1 MLRVSW
7 TVDPGPEDMSLK
19 DEIMPLCSL
28 EEGLEELKAGRF
40 LIVVDDENRE
50 NEGDLVMPA
59 EMVTPEAVNFVVTHA
74 RGLLCMPVIGERL
87 DELQMP
93 LMVSANGTE
102 KTQTAFTVSIDYNVG
117 TTTGIS
123 AGDRASTILAILDPA
138 AKPDEFTR
146 PGHIFP
152 LRYHPGGVLARAGHT
167 EAAVDLCEMVGMYPA
182 AIVCEIMAEDG
193 SMSRLPELEVFAE
206 KHGLKILSIAQIIAQ
221 RRRTERLI
229 ERVAD
234 AHLPTRYGKFQAI
247 AYKSHVDTGEHI
259 ALTIGEW
266 GPDEPVLVR
275 IHSECLTGDVFG
287 SMRCDCGDQI
297 DLALKQLAEE
307 GNGIFLYMRQEGRGI
322 GLHNKI
328 KAYSL
333 QDQGLDTV
341 EANETLG
348 FEPDLRHYGVGA
360 QILRDL
366 GVRKLNLLT
375 NNPKKVAGL
384 SGFDLEIVDRIPVE
398 VEVTDENRTYMKT
411 KKARMGH
418 ILGNC

>member
-1 MLRVSW
+1 
-7 TVDPGPEDMSLK
+7 
-19 DEIMPLCSL
+19 MPLCSL
-28 EEGLEELKAGRF
+28 EEGLEELKSGRF

-59 EMVTPEAVNFVVTHA
+59 EKVTAEAVNFVVTHA
-74 RGLLCMPVIGERL
+74 RGLLCMPIIGERL

-93 LMVSANGTE
+93 LMVSQNVSE
-102 KTQTAFTVSIDYNVG
+102 KNQTAFTVSVDYNVN

-123 AGDRASTILAILDPA
+123 AGDRAATILAMLDPK
-138 AKPDEFTR
+138 AKPEEFTR
-146 PGHIFP
+146 PGHLFP

-182 AIVCEIMAEDG
+182 GIVCEIMAEDG
-193 SMSRLPELEVFAE
+193 SMSRLPQLEEFAE
-206 KHGLKILSIAQIIAQ
+206 EHGLKILSIAQIIAQ

-229 ERVAD
+229 ERVAE
-234 AHLPTRYGKFQAI
+234 ARLPTRYGPFQAI
-247 AYKSHVDTGEHI
+247 AYKSHVDVGEHI

-266 GPDEPVLVR
+266 TEDEPVLVR

-287 SMRCDCGDQI
+287 SMRCDCGEQI
-297 DLALKQLAEE
+297 DLALQQIAEA

-333 QDQGLDTV
+333 QDEGLDTV

-375 NNPKKVAGL
+375 NNPKKVVGL

-398 VEVTDENRTYMKT
+398 AEVTDENRTYMKT
-411 KKARMGH
+411 KNARMGH

>member
-1 MLRVSW
+1 
-7 TVDPGPEDMSLK
+7 
-19 DEIMPLCSL
+19 MPLCSL

-59 EMVTPEAVNFVVTHA
+59 EMVTAEAVNFIVTHA

-87 DELQMP
+87 DELQIP
-93 LMVSANGTE
+93 LMVSPNGLS
-102 KTQTAFTVSIDYNVG
+102 KNQTAFTVSVDYNVN

-123 AGDRASTILAILDPA
+123 AGDRAATIKAMLDPA
-138 AKPDEFTR
+138 AKPEQFTR
-146 PGHIFP
+146 PGHLFP

-167 EAAVDLCEMVGMYPA
+167 EAAVDLCEMAGMYPA
-182 AIVCEIMAEDG
+182 GIVCEIMSEDG
-193 SMSRLPELEVFAE
+193 TMSRLPTLEIFAE
-206 KHGLKILSIAQIIAQ
+206 NHGLKILSIAQIIASC
-221 RRRTERLI
+221 RRTERLI
-229 ERVAD
+229 ERVAE
-234 AHLPTRYGKFQAI
+234 ARLPTRYGKFQAI
-247 AYKSHVDTGEHI
+247 AYKSHVDLGEHI
-259 ALTIGEW
+259 ALTIGKW
-266 GPDEPVLVR
+266 SPDDPVLVR

-287 SMRCDCGDQI
+287 SLRCDCGEQI
-297 DLALKQLAEE
+297 ELSLKKLAEA
-307 GNGIFLYMRQEGRGI
+307 GSGIFLYMRQEGRGI

-333 QDQGLDTV
+333 QDEGLDTV

-375 NNPKKVAGL
+375 NNPKKVVGL
-384 SGFDLEIVDRIPVE
+384 TGFDLEIVDRIPVE
-398 VEVTDENRTYMKT
+398 AEVTDENRKYMKT

>member
-1 MLRVSW
+1 
-7 TVDPGPEDMSLK
+7 
-19 DEIMPLCSL
+19 MPLCSL

-59 EMVTPEAVNFVVTHA
+59 QMVTPEAVNFCVTHA

-87 DELQMP
+87 DELQIP
-93 LMVSANGTE
+93 LMVIENGSE
-102 KTQTAFTVSIDYNVG
+102 KNQTAFTVSIDYNVD

-123 AGDRASTILAILDPA
+123 AGDRSATILAMLDPA
-138 AKPDEFTR
+138 TKPDEFTR

-182 AIVCEIMAEDG
+182 GVICEVMAGDG
-193 SMSRLPELEVFAE
+193 TMSRLPQLEEFAE
-206 KHGLKILSIAQIIAQ
+206 EHGLKILSIAQIIAQ

-229 ERVAD
+229 ERVAE
-234 AHLPTRYGKFQAI
+234 ARLPTRYGQFTAI

-266 GPDEPVLVR
+266 TADEPVMVR

-287 SMRCDCGDQI
+287 SMRCDCGEQI
-297 DLALKQLAEE
+297 DLALKQISEE
-307 GNGIFLYMRQEGRGI
+307 GNGVFLYMRQEGRGI

-398 VEVTDENRTYMKT
+398 AEVTDENRTYMKT

>member
-1 MLRVSW
+1 
-7 TVDPGPEDMSLK
+7 
-19 DEIMPLCSL
+19 MPLCSL

-74 RGLLCMPVIGERL
+74 RGLLCMPIIGERL

-93 LMVSANGTE
+93 LMISANGSE
-102 KTQTAFTVSIDYNVG
+102 KNQTAFTVSVDYNVN

-123 AGDRASTILAILDPA
+123 AGDRAATILAMLDPA
-138 AKPDEFTR
+138 AKPEEFTR
-146 PGHIFP
+146 PGHLFP

-167 EAAVDLCEMVGMYPA
+167 EAAVDLCEMVGLYPA
-182 AIVCEIMAEDG
+182 GIVCEIMAEDG
-193 SMSRLPELEVFAE
+193 SMSRLPELERFADE
-206 KHGLKILSIAQIIAQ
+206 HGLKILSIAQIIAQ

-229 ERVAD
+229 ERVAE
-234 AHLPTRYGKFQAI
+234 ARLPTRYGPFQAV

-266 GPDEPVLVR
+266 TEDEPVLVR

-287 SMRCDCGDQI
+287 SMRCDCGEQI
-297 DLALKQLAEE
+297 DLALQKISQE

-398 VEVTDENRTYMKT
+398 AEVTDENRTYMKT

>member
-1 MLRVSW
+1 
-7 TVDPGPEDMSLK
+7 
-19 DEIMPLCSL
+19 MPLCSL
-28 EEGLEELKAGRF
+28 EEGLEELRAGRF

-59 EMVTPEAVNFVVTHA
+59 EMVTPEAVNFCVTHA

-87 DELQMP
+87 DELQIP
-93 LMVSANGTE
+93 LMVVENGSD
-102 KTQTAFTVSIDYNVG
+102 KNQTAFTVSIDYNVD

-123 AGDRASTILAILDPA
+123 AGDRAATILAMLDSA

-182 AIVCEIMAEDG
+182 GVICEVMAEDG
-193 SMSRLPELEVFAE
+193 SMQRLPQLEEFAE
-206 KHGLKILSIAQIIAQ
+206 EHGLKILSIAQIIAQ

-229 ERVAD
+229 ERVAE
-234 AHLPTRYGKFQAI
+234 ARLPTRYGKFTAI

-266 GPDEPVLVR
+266 TADEPVLVR

-287 SMRCDCGDQI
+287 SMRCDCGEQI

-333 QDQGLDTV
+333 QDQGLDTI

-366 GVRKLNLLT
+366 GAQKLNLLT
-375 NNPKKVAGL
+375 NNPKKVVGL

-398 VEVTDENRTYMKT
+398 AEVTDENRTYMKT

>member
-1 MLRVSW
+1 
-7 TVDPGPEDMSLK
+7 
-19 DEIMPLCSL
+19 MPLCSL

-50 NEGDLVMPA
+50 NEGDLVMAA

-74 RGLLCMPVIGERL
+74 RGLLCMPIIGERL

-93 LMVSANGTE
+93 LMISANGSD
-102 KTQTAFTVSIDYNVG
+102 KNQTAFTVSVDYNVN

-123 AGDRASTILAILDPA
+123 AGDRAATILAMLDPT
-138 AKPDEFTR
+138 AKPEEFTR
-146 PGHIFP
+146 PGHLFP

-167 EAAVDLCEMVGMYPA
+167 EAAVDLCEMVGLYPA
-182 AIVCEIMAEDG
+182 GIVCEIMAEDG
-193 SMSRLPELEVFAE
+193 SMSRLPELERFADE
-206 KHGLKILSIAQIIAQ
+206 HCLKILSIAQIIAQ

-229 ERVAD
+229 ERVAE
-234 AHLPTRYGKFQAI
+234 ARLPTRYGPFQAI

-266 GPDEPVLVR
+266 TEDEPVLVR

-287 SMRCDCGDQI
+287 SMRCDCGEQI
-297 DLALKQLAEE
+297 DLALQQISQE

-398 VEVTDENRTYMKT
+398 AEVTDENRTYMKT

>member
-1 MLRVSW
+1 
-7 TVDPGPEDMSLK
+7 
-19 DEIMPLCSL
+19 MPLCSL

-74 RGLLCMPVIGERL
+74 RGLLCMPIIGERL

-102 KTQTAFTVSIDYNVG
+102 KNQTAFTVSIDYNVG

-123 AGDRASTILAILDPA
+123 AGDRAATILAMLDPA

-182 AIVCEIMAEDG
+182 GIVCEIMAEDG
-193 SMSRLPELEVFAE
+193 SMSRLPELERFAE
-206 KHGLKILSIAQIIAQ
+206 EHNLKILSIAQIIAQ

-229 ERVAD
+229 ERVAE
-234 AHLPTRYGKFQAI
+234 ARLPTRYGKFQAI
-247 AYKSHVDTGEHI
+247 AYKSHVDAGEHI

-266 GPDEPVLVR
+266 NQDEPVLVR

-307 GNGIFLYMRQEGRGI
+307 GNGVFLYMRQEGRGI

-375 NNPKKVAGL
+375 NNPKKVVGL

>member
-1 MLRVSW
+1 
-7 TVDPGPEDMSLK
+7 
-19 DEIMPLCSL
+19 MPLCSL

-59 EMVTPEAVNFVVTHA
+59 QMVTPEAVNFCVTHA

-87 DELQMP
+87 DELKIP
-93 LMVSANGTE
+93 LMVIENGSE
-102 KTQTAFTVSIDYNVG
+102 KNQTAFTVSIDYNVD

-123 AGDRASTILAILDPA
+123 AGDRSATILAMLDPA
-138 AKPDEFTR
+138 TKPDEFTR

-182 AIVCEIMAEDG
+182 GVICEVMAEDG
-193 SMSRLPELEVFAE
+193 TMSRLPQLEEFAE
-206 KHGLKILSIAQIIAQ
+206 EHGLKILSIAQIIAQ

-229 ERVAD
+229 ERVAE
-234 AHLPTRYGKFQAI
+234 ARLPTRYGKFTAI

-266 GPDEPVLVR
+266 TADEPVMVR

-287 SMRCDCGDQI
+287 SMRCDCGEQI
-297 DLALKQLAEE
+297 DLALKQISEE
-307 GNGIFLYMRQEGRGI
+307 GNGVFLYMRQEGRGI

-384 SGFDLEIVDRIPVE
+384 SGFDLEIVNRIPVE
-398 VEVTDENRTYMKT
+398 AEVTDENRTYMKT

>member
-1 MLRVSW
+1 
-7 TVDPGPEDMSLK
+7 
-19 DEIMPLCSL
+19 MPLCSL

-74 RGLLCMPVIGERL
+74 RGLLCMPMIGERL

-93 LMVSANGTE
+93 LMISQNGSV
-102 KTQTAFTVSIDYNVG
+102 KNQTAFTVSVDYNVN

-123 AGDRASTILAILDPA
+123 AGDRAATILAILDPA
-138 AKPDEFTR
+138 VKPEQFTR
-146 PGHIFP
+146 PGHLFP

-167 EAAVDLCEMVGMYPA
+167 EAAIDLCEMAGLYPA
-182 AIVCEIMAEDG
+182 GIVCEIMDEDG
-193 SMSRLPELEVFAE
+193 TMSRLPALEVFAE
-206 KHGLKILSIAQIIAQ
+206 VHGLKILSIAQIIAQ

-229 ERVAD
+229 ERVAE
-234 AHLPTRYGKFQAI
+234 ARLPTNYGKFRAI
-247 AYKSHVDTGEHI
+247 AYKSHVDAGEHI

-266 GPDEPVLVR
+266 SPDEPVLVR

-287 SMRCDCGDQI
+287 SLRCDCGEQI
-297 DLALKQLAEE
+297 ELALKQISEA
-307 GNGIFLYMRQEGRGI
+307 GSGIFLYMRQEGRGI

-333 QDQGLDTV
+333 QDQGLDTI

-366 GVRKLNLLT
+366 GVRKLKLLT

-398 VEVTDENRTYMKT
+398 AEVTDENRTYMKT

>member
-1 MLRVSW
+1 
-7 TVDPGPEDMSLK
+7 
-19 DEIMPLCSL
+19 MPLCSL
-28 EEGLEELKAGRF
+28 EEGLEELTAGRF

-59 EMVTPEAVNFVVTHA
+59 EKVTAEAVNFVVTHA
-74 RGLLCMPVIGERL
+74 RGLLCMPIIGERL

-93 LMVSANGTE
+93 LMVSQNVSE
-102 KTQTAFTVSIDYNVG
+102 KNQTAFTVSVDYNVN

-123 AGDRASTILAILDPA
+123 AGDRAATILAMLDPK
-138 AKPDEFTR
+138 AKPEEFTR
-146 PGHIFP
+146 PGHLFP

-182 AIVCEIMAEDG
+182 GIVCEIMAEDG
-193 SMSRLPELEVFAE
+193 SMSRLPQLEEFAE
-206 KHGLKILSIAQIIAQ
+206 EHGLKILSIAQIIAQ

-229 ERVAD
+229 ERVAE
-234 AHLPTRYGKFQAI
+234 ARLPTHYGPFQAI
-247 AYKSHVDTGEHI
+247 AYKSHVDVGEHI

-266 GPDEPVLVR
+266 TEDEPVLVR

-287 SMRCDCGDQI
+287 SMRCDCGEQI
-297 DLALKQLAEE
+297 DLALQQIAEA

-375 NNPKKVAGL
+375 NNPKKVVGL

-398 VEVTDENRTYMKT
+398 AEVTDENRTYMKT
-411 KKARMGH
+411 KKSRMGH

>member
-1 MLRVSW
+1 
-7 TVDPGPEDMSLK
+7 
-19 DEIMPLCSL
+19 MPLCSL

-59 EMVTPEAVNFVVTHA
+59 EMVTAEAVNFVVTHA
-74 RGLLCMPVIGERL
+74 RGLLCMPIIGERL
-87 DELQMP
+87 DELQIP
-93 LMVSANGTE
+93 LMVSQNGSE
-102 KTQTAFTVSIDYNVG
+102 KNQTAFTVSVDYNVN

-123 AGDRASTILAILDPA
+123 AGDRAATILAMLDPK
-138 AKPDEFTR
+138 AKPEEFTR
-146 PGHIFP
+146 PGHLFP

-182 AIVCEIMAEDG
+182 GIVCEIMAEDG
-193 SMSRLPELEVFAE
+193 SMSRLPQLEEFAE
-206 KHGLKILSIAQIIAQ
+206 EHGLKILSIAQIIAQ

-229 ERVAD
+229 ERVAE
-234 AHLPTRYGKFQAI
+234 ARLPTRYGPFQAI
-247 AYKSHVDTGEHI
+247 AYKSHVDVGEHI

-266 GPDEPVLVR
+266 TEDEPVLVR

-287 SMRCDCGDQI
+287 SMRCDCGEQI
-297 DLALKQLAEE
+297 DLALQQIAEA

-375 NNPKKVAGL
+375 NNPKKVVGL

-398 VEVTDENRTYMKT
+398 AEVTDENRTYMKT

>member
-1 MLRVSW
+1 
-7 TVDPGPEDMSLK
+7 
-19 DEIMPLCSL
+19 MPLCSL

-59 EMVTPEAVNFVVTHA
+59 EKVTAEAVNFVVTHA
-74 RGLLCMPVIGERL
+74 RGLLCMPIIGERL

-93 LMVSANGTE
+93 LMVSQNGTE
-102 KTQTAFTVSIDYNVG
+102 KNQTAFTVSVDYNVN

-123 AGDRASTILAILDPA
+123 AGDRAATILAMLNPK
-138 AKPDEFTR
+138 AKPEEFTR
-146 PGHIFP
+146 PGHLFP

-182 AIVCEIMAEDG
+182 GIVCEIMAEDG
-193 SMSRLPELEVFAE
+193 SMSRLPQLEEFAE
-206 KHGLKILSIAQIIAQ
+206 EHGLKILSIAQIIAQ

-229 ERVAD
+229 ERVAE
-234 AHLPTRYGKFQAI
+234 ARLPTRYGPFQAI
-247 AYKSHVDTGEHI
+247 AYKSHVDVGEHI

-266 GPDEPVLVR
+266 TEDEPVLVR

-287 SMRCDCGDQI
+287 SMRCDCGEQI
-297 DLALKQLAEE
+297 DLALQQIAEA

-333 QDQGLDTV
+333 QDEGLDTV

-375 NNPKKVAGL
+375 NNPKKVVGL
-384 SGFDLEIVDRIPVE
+384 SGFDLEIVNRIPVE
-398 VEVTDENRTYMKT
+398 AEVTDENRTYMKT
-411 KKARMGH
+411 KKSRMGH

>member
-1 MLRVSW
+1 
-7 TVDPGPEDMSLK
+7 
-19 DEIMPLCSL
+19 MPLCSL

-59 EMVTPEAVNFVVTHA
+59 EKVTAEAVNFVVTHA
-74 RGLLCMPVIGERL
+74 RGLLCMPIIGERL

-93 LMVSANGTE
+93 LMVSQNVSE
-102 KTQTAFTVSIDYNVG
+102 KNQTAFTVSVDYNVN

-123 AGDRASTILAILDPA
+123 AGDRAATILAMLNPK
-138 AKPDEFTR
+138 AKPEEFTR
-146 PGHIFP
+146 PGHLFP

-182 AIVCEIMAEDG
+182 GIVCEIMAEDG
-193 SMSRLPELEVFAE
+193 SMSRLPQLEEFAE
-206 KHGLKILSIAQIIAQ
+206 EHGLKILSIAQIIAQ

-229 ERVAD
+229 ERVAE
-234 AHLPTRYGKFQAI
+234 ARLPTRYGPFQAI
-247 AYKSHVDTGEHI
+247 AYKSHVDVGEHI

-266 GPDEPVLVR
+266 TEDEPVLVR

-287 SMRCDCGDQI
+287 SMRCDCGEQI
-297 DLALKQLAEE
+297 DLALQQIAEA

-375 NNPKKVAGL
+375 NNPKKVVGL
-384 SGFDLEIVDRIPVE
+384 SGFDLEIVNRIPVE
-398 VEVTDENRTYMKT
+398 AEVTDENRTYMKT
-411 KKARMGH
+411 KKSRMGH

>member
-1 MLRVSW
+1 
-7 TVDPGPEDMSLK
+7 
-19 DEIMPLCSL
+19 MPLCSL

-59 EMVTPEAVNFVVTHA
+59 EKVTAEAVNFVVTHA
-74 RGLLCMPVIGERL
+74 RGLLCMPIIGERL

-93 LMVSANGTE
+93 LMVSQNGTE
-102 KTQTAFTVSIDYNVG
+102 KNQTAFTVSVDYNVN

-123 AGDRASTILAILDPA
+123 AGDRAATILAMLNPK
-138 AKPDEFTR
+138 AKPEEFTR
-146 PGHIFP
+146 PGHLFP

-182 AIVCEIMAEDG
+182 GIVCEIMAEDG
-193 SMSRLPELEVFAE
+193 SMSRLPQLEEFAE
-206 KHGLKILSIAQIIAQ
+206 EHGLKILSIAQIIAQ

-229 ERVAD
+229 ERVAESR
-234 AHLPTRYGKFQAI
+234 LPTRYGPFQAI
-247 AYKSHVDTGEHI
+247 AYKSHVDVGEHI

-266 GPDEPVLVR
+266 TEDEPVLVR

-287 SMRCDCGDQI
+287 SMRCDCGEQI
-297 DLALKQLAEE
+297 DLALQQIAEA

-333 QDQGLDTV
+333 QDEGLDTV

-375 NNPKKVAGL
+375 NNPKKVVGL
-384 SGFDLEIVDRIPVE
+384 SGFDLEIVNRIPVE
-398 VEVTDENRTYMKT
+398 AEVTDENRTYMKT
-411 KKARMGH
+411 KKSRMGH

>member
-1 MLRVSW
+1 
-7 TVDPGPEDMSLK
+7 
-19 DEIMPLCSL
+19 MPLCSL

-74 RGLLCMPVIGERL
+74 RGLLCMPIIGERL

-93 LMVSANGTE
+93 LMISANGSE
-102 KTQTAFTVSIDYNVG
+102 KNQTAFTVSVDYNVN

-123 AGDRASTILAILDPA
+123 AGDRAATILAMLDPA
-138 AKPDEFTR
+138 AKAEEFTR
-146 PGHIFP
+146 PGHLFP

-167 EAAVDLCEMVGMYPA
+167 EAAVDLCEMVGLYPA
-182 AIVCEIMAEDG
+182 GIVCEIMAEDG
-193 SMSRLPELEVFAE
+193 SMSRLPELERFADE
-206 KHGLKILSIAQIIAQ
+206 HGLKILSIAQIIAQ

-229 ERVAD
+229 ERVAE
-234 AHLPTRYGKFQAI
+234 ARLPTHYGPFQAI

-266 GPDEPVLVR
+266 TEDEPVLVR

-287 SMRCDCGDQI
+287 SMRCDCGEQI
-297 DLALKQLAEE
+297 DLALQKISQE

-398 VEVTDENRTYMKT
+398 AEVTDENRTYMKT

>member
-1 MLRVSW
+1 
-7 TVDPGPEDMSLK
+7 
-19 DEIMPLCSL
+19 MPLCSL
-28 EEGLEELKAGRF
+28 EEGLEELKSGRF

-59 EMVTPEAVNFVVTHA
+59 EKVTAEAVNFVVTHA
-74 RGLLCMPVIGERL
+74 RGLLCMPIIGERL

-93 LMVSANGTE
+93 LMVSQNVSE
-102 KTQTAFTVSIDYNVG
+102 KNQTAFTVSVDYNVN

-123 AGDRASTILAILDPA
+123 AGDRAATILAMLDPK
-138 AKPDEFTR
+138 AKPEEFTR
-146 PGHIFP
+146 PGHLFP

-182 AIVCEIMAEDG
+182 GIVCEIMAEDG
-193 SMSRLPELEVFAE
+193 SMSRLPQLEEFAE
-206 KHGLKILSIAQIIAQ
+206 EHGLKILSIAQIIAQ

-229 ERVAD
+229 ERVAE
-234 AHLPTRYGKFQAI
+234 ARLPTRYGPFQAI
-247 AYKSHVDTGEHI
+247 AYKSHVDVGEHI

-266 GPDEPVLVR
+266 TEDEPVLVR

-287 SMRCDCGDQI
+287 SMRCDCGEQI
-297 DLALKQLAEE
+297 DLALQQIAEA

-375 NNPKKVAGL
+375 NNPKKVVGL
-384 SGFDLEIVDRIPVE
+384 SGFDLEIVNRIPVE
-398 VEVTDENRTYMKT
+398 AEVTDENRTYMKT

>member
-1 MLRVSW
+1 
-7 TVDPGPEDMSLK
+7 
-19 DEIMPLCSL
+19 MPLCSL
-28 EEGLEELKAGRF
+28 EEGLEELKSGRF

-59 EMVTPEAVNFVVTHA
+59 EKVTAEAVNFVVTHA
-74 RGLLCMPVIGERL
+74 RGLLCMPIIGERL

-93 LMVSANGTE
+93 LMVSQNVSE
-102 KTQTAFTVSIDYNVG
+102 KNQTAFTVSVDYNVN

-123 AGDRASTILAILDPA
+123 AGDRAATILAMLNPK
-138 AKPDEFTR
+138 AKPEEFTR
-146 PGHIFP
+146 PGHLFP

-182 AIVCEIMAEDG
+182 GIVCEIMAEDG
-193 SMSRLPELEVFAE
+193 SMSRLPQLEEFAE
-206 KHGLKILSIAQIIAQ
+206 EHGLKILSIAQIIAQ

-229 ERVAD
+229 ERVAE
-234 AHLPTRYGKFQAI
+234 ARLPTRYGPFQAI
-247 AYKSHVDTGEHI
+247 AYKSHVDVGEHI

-266 GPDEPVLVR
+266 TEDEPVLVR

-287 SMRCDCGDQI
+287 SMRCDCGEQI
-297 DLALKQLAEE
+297 DLALQQIAEA

-375 NNPKKVAGL
+375 NNPKKVVGL

-398 VEVTDENRTYMKT
+398 AEVTDENRTYMKT

>member
-1 MLRVSW
+1 
-7 TVDPGPEDMSLK
+7 
-19 DEIMPLCSL
+19 MPLCSL

-50 NEGDLVMPA
+50 NEGDLVMAA

-74 RGLLCMPVIGERL
+74 RGLLCLPIIGERL

-93 LMVSANGTE
+93 LMVSENGTE
-102 KTQTAFTVSIDYNVG
+102 KNQTAFTVSIDYNVG

-123 AGDRASTILAILDPA
+123 ATDRSNTIKAMLDPV
-138 AKPDEFTR
+138 AKPTEFTR

-167 EAAVDLCEMVGMYPA
+167 EAAVDLCEIAGMYPA
-182 AIVCEIMAEDG
+182 GIVCEIMDEDG
-193 SMSRLPELEVFAE
+193 SMSRLPVLEEFAE
-206 KHGLKILSIAQIIAQ
+206 VHGLKILSIAQIIAH

-229 ERVAD
+229 ERVAE
-234 AHLPTRYGKFQAI
+234 ARLPTRYGKFTAV

-266 GPDEPVLVR
+266 TEDEPVLVR

-287 SMRCDCGDQI
+287 SLRCDCGEQI
-297 DLALKQLAEE
+297 DLALQQISEA

-375 NNPKKVAGL
+375 NNPKKVVGL

-398 VEVTDENRTYMKT
+398 VEANDENRRYMKT
-411 KKARMGH
+411 KKAKMGH

>member
-1 MLRVSW
+1 
-7 TVDPGPEDMSLK
+7 
-19 DEIMPLCSL
+19 MPLCSL
-28 EEGLEELKAGRF
+28 EEGLEELKARRF

-59 EMVTPEAVNFVVTHA
+59 EMVTAEAVNFVVTHA
-74 RGLLCMPVIGERL
+74 RGLLCMPIIGERL

-93 LMVSANGTE
+93 LMVSQNGSE
-102 KTQTAFTVSIDYNVG
+102 KNQTAFTVSVDYNVN

-123 AGDRASTILAILDPA
+123 AGDRAATILAMLDPK
-138 AKPDEFTR
+138 AKPEDFTR
-146 PGHIFP
+146 PGHLFP

-182 AIVCEIMAEDG
+182 GIVCEIMAEDG
-193 SMSRLPELEVFAE
+193 SMSRLPQLEEFAE
-206 KHGLKILSIAQIIAQ
+206 EHGLKILSIAQIIAQ

-229 ERVAD
+229 ERVAE
-234 AHLPTRYGKFQAI
+234 ARLPTRYGPFQAI
-247 AYKSHVDTGEHI
+247 AYKSHVDVGEHI
-259 ALTIGEW
+259 ALTLGEW
-266 GPDEPVLVR
+266 TEDEPVLVR

-287 SMRCDCGDQI
+287 SMRCDCGEQI
-297 DLALKQLAEE
+297 DLALQQIAEA
-307 GNGIFLYMRQEGRGI
+307 GSGIFLYMRQEGRGI

-375 NNPKKVAGL
+375 NNPKKVVGL

-398 VEVTDENRTYMKT
+398 AEVTDENRTYMKT

>member
-1 MLRVSW
+1 
-7 TVDPGPEDMSLK
+7 
-19 DEIMPLCSL
+19 MPLCSL

-50 NEGDLVMPA
+50 NEGDLVMAA
-59 EMVTPEAVNFVVTHA
+59 EMVTPEAVNFCVTHA
-74 RGLLCMPVIGERL
+74 RGLLCVPVIGERL
-87 DELQMP
+87 DELQIP
-93 LMVSANGTE
+93 LMVIENGSE
-102 KTQTAFTVSIDYNVG
+102 KNQTAFTVSIDYNVD

-123 AGDRASTILAILDPA
+123 AGDRAATILAMMDSA
-138 AKPDEFTR
+138 TKPGDFTR

-167 EAAVDLCEMVGMYPA
+167 EAAVDLCEMAGMYPA
-182 AIVCEIMAEDG
+182 GVICEVMAEDG
-193 SMSRLPELEVFAE
+193 SMQRLPQLEDFAE
-206 KHGLKILSIAQIIAQ
+206 EHGLKILSIAQIIAH

-229 ERVAD
+229 ERVAE
-234 AHLPTRYGKFQAI
+234 ARLPTRYGKFTAF
-247 AYKSHVDTGEHI
+247 AYKSHVDADEHI

-266 GPDEPVLVR
+266 SADEPVLVR

-287 SMRCDCGDQI
+287 SMRCDCGAQV
-297 DLALKQLAEE
+297 DLALKQISEE

-333 QDQGLDTV
+333 QDQGLDTI

-360 QILRDL
+360 QILLDL
-366 GVRKLNLLT
+366 GARKLNLLT
-375 NNPKKVAGL
+375 NNPKKVVGL

-398 VEVTDENRTYMKT
+398 AEVTDENRTYLNT